1 MFCTQCGTHLSDD
14 ARFCVACGR
23 QTFVETFSATPFSSP
38 PAAQMYV
45 VEAPTRRLFRI
56 RSRRKLAGVCA
67 GFADYFGLDVTLVRL
82 IWVALSIMPP
92 AIGIISY
99 VIAWIILPV
108 D

>member
-23 QTFVETFSATPFSSP
+23 PTFSEPVVAPSYGM
-38 PAAQMYV
+38 PAY
-45 VEAPTRRLFRI
+45 EAPARRLFRVPA
-56 RSRRKLAGVCA
+56 RKKLAGVCA

-82 IWVALSIMPP
+82 IWVGLAILPP
-92 AIGIISY
+92 SIGIISY
-99 VIAWIILPV
+99 IIAWIVLPV